1 MNEPPSPDPSHD
13 SPPRRITSD
22 QLFQGARE
30 VRVTHAGAVYRLTL
44 TRQGKLI
51 LTK

>member
-1 MNEPPSPDPSHD
+1 M
-13 SPPRRITSD
+13 TSRE
-22 QLFQGARE
+22 LFQGARE
-30 VRVTHAGAVYRLTL
+30 VRIQHHGVEYRLTE